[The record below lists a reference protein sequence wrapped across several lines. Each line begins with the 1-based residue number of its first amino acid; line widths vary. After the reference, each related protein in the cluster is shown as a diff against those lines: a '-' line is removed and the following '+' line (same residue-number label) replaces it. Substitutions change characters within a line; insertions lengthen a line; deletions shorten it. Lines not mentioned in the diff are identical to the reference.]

1 MVDTCFKFIQTQRM
15 NNTMSEPLWQWC
27 VRGGS
32 SVETMYHIS
41 GRMSTVEK
49 EVHVWGQGIHGYLV
63 FSTQFCYEPKISL
76 KKIKFIKFIKSIL
89 LQDVTYF
96 ISCLHLMTGSWAT
109 TDITSAWPLVTS
121 TEPKWN
127 SISNPV
133 IFLLFYAA
141 WPLVSLSSSLS

>member
-1 MVDTCFKFIQTQRM
+1 MPGAREQWEMNRYSTENSKASETILHTVMVDTCFKFIQTQRT

-76 KKIKFIKFIKSIL
+76 KKIKFIKFIKSNHVL
-89 LQDVTYF
+89 FSLESLAQRNKYQQ
-96 ISCLHLMTGSWAT
+96 AT
-109 TDITSAWPLVTS
+109 T
-121 TEPKWN
+121 
-127 SISNPV
+127 
-133 IFLLFYAA
+133 
-141 WPLVSLSSSLS
+141 